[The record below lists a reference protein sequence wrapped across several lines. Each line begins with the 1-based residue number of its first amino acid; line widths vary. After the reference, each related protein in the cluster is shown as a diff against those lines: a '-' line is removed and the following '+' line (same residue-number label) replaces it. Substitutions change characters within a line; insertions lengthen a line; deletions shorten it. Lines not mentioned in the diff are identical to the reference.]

1 MALRPADDMSGDGGG
16 KKTLRGAA
24 HAVKLTTQTNEP
36 KKKSKARVAAA
47 GERIP
52 ALIHIGGAT
61 ALYGGDWNH
70 KSDPYVNLHW
80 GNQLVATTR
89 VLKDDANPVWNQT
102 LEFTLTEEEA
112 LDGGTKLRLEARTL
126 ARSVARAAV
135 TS

>member
-1 MALRPADDMSGDGGG
+1 MSGDGGG
-16 KKTLRGAA
+16 KKKLRSAA
-24 HAVKLTTQTNEP
+24 YAVKL

-47 GERIP
+47 GERTP

-70 KSDPYVNLHW
+70 KSDPYDNLHW

-135 TS
+135 TSEF